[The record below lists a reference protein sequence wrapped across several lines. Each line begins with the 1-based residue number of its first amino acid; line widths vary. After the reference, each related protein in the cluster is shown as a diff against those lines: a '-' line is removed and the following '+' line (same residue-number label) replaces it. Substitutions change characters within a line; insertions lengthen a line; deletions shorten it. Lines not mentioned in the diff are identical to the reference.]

1 MKAQIDPSGPEA
13 TDQDDTHE
21 NLITKRLCLKIAE
34 AAKVIGVNP
43 ATIRRMIKRGLLKP
57 YLGLRT
63 PLIPMSQL
71 KNLIENHTEPS
82 RDSKSENVNLPSQL
96 SKNASVKHSTSKD
109 SKAGE
114 SRGKEA
120 L

>member
-13 TDQDDTHE
+13 TDQNE
-21 NLITKRLCLKIAE
+21 AVQNLITQRVCLKIAE

-43 ATIRRMIKRGLLKP
+43 VTVRRMIKRGLLKP

-63 PLIPMSQL
+63 PLIPVTQL
-71 KNLIENHTEPS
+71 KNLIENNIEPAPEQKLE
-82 RDSKSENVNLPSQL
+82 RVKSKTLENGSGKQSL
-96 SKNASVKHSTSKD
+96 KITSK
-109 SKAGE
+109 KE
-114 SRGKEA
+114 SFYVKEV